1 MKENNK
7 GETYMKIHKKICAC
21 LMMIML
27 FAVFSAASAWANIA
41 ANTQIINQAT
51 LSYNDGAGTRAA
63 TASVTVTISLV
74 PAALTIVPGANQSTS
89 YSTGATLTDSFTVTS
104 GANGPDTYNITAAVT
119 GQTNT
124 SGATATP
131 VTATVTLGSSVT
143 TAGSTKT
150 VIVVPADGNLSGEVP
165 GVNGIA
171 VGDKVVINGD
181 ERTVTAIQDNATGTS
196 TITLGSELSGAPA
209 AGVVVGERQ
218 VIQATVTPGTIVT
231 PGTDVTVSVTATVTS
246 QTSSGATATSTPAI
260 LNTFTSGVANLS
272 KYVRNITKPGS
283 GTGAYVY
290 NSINYYPA
298 GVTAEPG
305 NTLEYI
311 LVAANTSTSGGVSAS
326 VITDALPTTF
336 VTFKPGVYTG
346 SKDVTYVSDTNV
358 VSFYSAASD
367 TDQATYSAPTLTV
380 NVGTGATSSA
390 GGTIPAS
397 GRVIVLYQVT
407 VNN

>member
-1 MKENNK
+1 
-7 GETYMKIHKKICAC
+7 MKIHKKICAY
-21 LMMIML
+21 LMIIML
-27 FAVFSAASAWANIA
+27 FAVLSAASAWANLA

-51 LSYNDGAGTRAA
+51 LSYNDGAGTRTAS
-63 TASVTVTISLV
+63 ASVTVTISLV

-104 GANGPDTYNITAAVT
+104 GANGPDIYNITSAVT
-119 GQTNT
+119 GSTNT
-124 SGATATP
+124 SGATAVP
-131 VTATVTLGSSVT
+131 TASTVTLGASVT
-143 TAGSTKT
+143 TAGSTAT
-150 VIVVPADGNLSGEVP
+150 VIVVPADGNLSGEIP

-171 VGDKVVINGD
+171 VGDTVVING
-181 ERTVTAIQDNATGTS
+181 EARIVSAITDNATGTS
-196 TITLGSELSGAPA
+196 TITLASALSGAPA

-218 VIQATVTPGTIVT
+218 VIQATVTPGTITT

-246 QTSSGATATSTPAI
+246 VTNPNPTATSTPAI

-283 GTGAYVY
+283 GTGVAYVY

-326 VITDALPTTF
+326 VITDALPTTY

-346 SKDVTYVSDTNV
+346 STDVTYVSDTNV
-358 VSFYSAASD
+358 VSHYTAAGDS
-367 TDQATYSAPTLTV
+367 DQATYSAPTMTV
-380 NVGTGATSSA
+380 YVGTGATSSA

-397 GRVIVLYQVT
+397 SRVLVLYQVT
-407 VNN
+407 VNP

>member
-1 MKENNK
+1 
-7 GETYMKIHKKICAC
+7 MKINTKICAC

-27 FAVFSAASAWANIA
+27 FAVLSAASAWANIA

-51 LSYNDGAGTRAA
+51 LSYNDGAGTRTA

-74 PAALTIVPGANQSTS
+74 PTALTIVPGPNQSTS
-89 YSTGATLTDSFTVTS
+89 YATGATLTDSFTVTS
-104 GANGPDTYNITAAVT
+104 GANGPDIYNITTAVT

-131 VTATVTLGSSVT
+131 TAATVTLGASVT
-143 TAGSTKT
+143 TAGSTAT

-171 VGDKVVINGD
+171 VGDTVVING
-181 ERTVTAIQDNATGTS
+181 EARIVTAITDNATGTS
-196 TITLGSELSGAPA
+196 TITLASALSGAPA

-218 VIQATVTPGTIVT
+218 VIQATVTPGTIT
-231 PGTDVTVSVTATVTS
+231 SPGTDVTVSVTATVTS

-283 GTGAYVY
+283 GTGVAYVY
-290 NSINYYPA
+290 NSTNYYPA

-311 LVAANTSTSGGVSAS
+311 LVAANTSTSGGVTAS
-326 VITDALPTTF
+326 IITDALPTTF

-358 VSFYSAASD
+358 VSYYTAASD
-367 TDQATYSAPTLTV
+367 SDQATYSAPTMTV
-380 NVGTGATSSA
+380 YVGTGATSSA

-397 GRVIVLYQVT
+397 SRVLVLYQVT
-407 VNN
+407 VNP